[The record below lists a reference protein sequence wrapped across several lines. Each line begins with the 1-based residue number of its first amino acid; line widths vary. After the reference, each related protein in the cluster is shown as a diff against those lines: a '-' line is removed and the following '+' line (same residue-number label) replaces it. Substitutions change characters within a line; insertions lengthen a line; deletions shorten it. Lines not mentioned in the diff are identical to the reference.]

1 MPSVLAL
8 LARGGL
14 QLAIA
19 SAIGSPVFAQTTPQA
34 EVEVARFDILEYRVL
49 GNTVLPREKI
59 ERAVA
64 PFLGEKRTVNDVEA
78 ARAALEQTYQQAG
91 FGSVLVDTPE
101 QRVAGGVV
109 TLQVIEARVSR
120 LRVVGAKYYSQG
132 RILEQVPSVA
142 EGQVVNYNR
151 LTEELGSLNRVA
163 GRRVS
168 PLLRPGKVP
177 GTSEVDLQ
185 VEDQSAFHGGVE
197 LNNKHAPNTTPM
209 RLVGTLRYDNL
220 WQREHSASLMVQT
233 SPQDT
238 DEVRIVSGSYKV
250 PEGEGAWLMSLTV
263 SRSSTRVAL
272 TGSQATGSGETWGL
286 RRMYFGGTDKR
297 QTAFTLGADYKDM
310 NGKTDDTVDC
320 SDIQNCTPVRYLP
333 LSTGYSVTEVGKRAV
348 TQGGVTLVLGLRGLI
363 DNNSQFANK
372 RYQAQSNFA
381 SLKFD
386 FSRTQKLRRGFELSA
401 RMEGQ
406 VANQPLISDEQF
418 TAGGVDSVR
427 GYLQGGS
434 VGDQGLRLSFEL
446 RSPDLSPLQKDPWL
460 RDLRVHGF
468 LDGAGVW
475 TKAVLPE
482 QDRREGLI
490 GMGAGLRLRIGQH
503 GSLSL
508 DVARAMRAAG
518 STEQGEV
525 RGHVSGSLEF

>member
-8 LARGGL
+8 LARRGV

-19 SAIGSPVFAQTTPQA
+19 SAIVPPVFAQTAPQA
-34 EVEVARFDILEYRVL
+34 EVEVARFDVFEYRVL
-49 GNTVLPREKI
+49 GNTVLPREKV

-64 PFLGEKRTVNDVEA
+64 PFLGEKRTVADVES
-78 ARAALEQTYQQAG
+78 ARAALELAYQQAG
-91 FGSVLVDTPE
+91 FSSVVVDTPE
-101 QRVAGGVV
+101 QRVDGGVV
-109 TLQVIEARVSR
+109 MLQVLEARVSR

-132 RILEQVPSVA
+132 RILDQVPAVA
-142 EGQVVNYNR
+142 EGQVLNYNQ
-151 LTEELGSLNRVA
+151 LNEQLGKLNNVA
-163 GRRVS
+163 GRRVT
-168 PLLRPGKVP
+168 PLLRPGKLP

-185 VEDQSAFHGGVE
+185 VEDQSAFHGSVE
-197 LNNKHAPNTTPM
+197 LNNKHAPHTTPM

-233 SPQDT
+233 SPEDT
-238 DEVRIVSGSYKV
+238 HEVRVASGSYKV
-250 PEGEGAWLMSLTV
+250 PAQDGAWLLSLTT
-263 SRSSTRVAL
+263 SHSSTRVAL
-272 TGSQATGSGETWGL
+272 TGSQATGSGDTWGL
-286 RRMYFGGTDKR
+286 RRMFFGGTDKR
-297 QTAFTLGADYKDM
+297 QTALTLGADYKDM
-310 NGKTDDTVDC
+310 NGKTDDMVDC
-320 SDIQNCTPVRYLP
+320 SGYQNCTPIRYIP
-333 LSTGYSVTEVGKRAV
+333 LTVGYSITEQGKRAV
-348 TQGGVTLVLGLRGLI
+348 TQGGVNLVMGLRRLI
-363 DNNSQFANK
+363 DNETQFANK

-386 FSRTQKLRRGFELSA
+386 FSRTQKLQRGFELSA

-427 GYLQGGS
+427 GYLQGES
-434 VGDQGLRLSFEL
+434 VGDQGLRVSFEL
-446 RSPDLSPLQKDPWL
+446 RSPDLLPEKKDAWL

-482 QDRREGLI
+482 QDRRDGLV
-490 GMGAGLRLRIGQH
+490 GLGAGLRLRVGQH
-503 GSLSL
+503 GSVSF

-518 STEQGEV
+518 TTEQGEV